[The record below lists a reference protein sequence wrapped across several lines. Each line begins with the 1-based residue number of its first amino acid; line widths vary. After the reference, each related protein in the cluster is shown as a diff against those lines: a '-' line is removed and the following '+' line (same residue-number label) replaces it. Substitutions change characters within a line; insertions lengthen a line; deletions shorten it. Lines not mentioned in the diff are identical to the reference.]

1 VTAPAAFALVGA
13 RDEGSNEKAQAA
25 LAASESTGQQRMR
38 SLHGGCATFA
48 SA

>member
-1 VTAPAAFALVGA
+1 LVGPG
-13 RDEGSNEKAQAA
+13 DEGSIEKAQAA

-38 SLHGGCATFA
+38 SLHGGRTTFA